1 LSTTAKLKVKDL
13 TQQEA
18 MMDVIV
24 DSIRDI
30 KGKNILKLD
39 LRSLDAP
46 TDFFIICEGEST
58 TQVSS
63 IADRISLRLKN
74 EQGEYASSLTGKQES
89 RWVCLDYFDVV
100 IHVFHKE
107 AREFYDLEDLWSD
120 AKITEYA
127 TL

>member
-1 LSTTAKLKVKDL
+1 MSTTAKLKVKDA

-18 MMDVIV
+18 MMEVIV

-30 KGKNILKLD
+30 KGINILKLD

-46 TDFFIICEGEST
+46 TDFFVICEGEST
-58 TQVSS
+58 TQVSA
-63 IADRISLRLKN
+63 IADRISFRLKD
-74 EQGEYASSLTGKQES
+74 ELGEYASSVTGKQES

-120 AKITEYA
+120 SKITEYA

>member
-1 LSTTAKLKVKDL
+1 
-13 TQQEA
+13 
-18 MMDVIV
+18 MMDIIV

-39 LRSLDAP
+39 LRNLDAP
-46 TDFFIICEGEST
+46 TDYFLICEGEST

-63 IADRISLRLKN
+63 IAERISLRLKN
-74 EQGEYASSLTGKQES
+74 EMSQHASSITGKRES

-120 AKITEYA
+120 SEITEYA

>member
-1 LSTTAKLKVKDL
+1 MI
-13 TQQEA
+13 EI
-18 MMDVIV
+18 IV
-24 DSIRDI
+24 DSIQDI
-30 KGKNILKLD
+30 KGKNIVKLD

-46 TDFFIICEGEST
+46 TDYFIICEGEST

-63 IADRISLRLKN
+63 IGERISLRLKN
-74 EQGEYASSLTGKQES
+74 ELGEYASSITGKQES

-120 AKITEYA
+120 SKITEYA

>member
-1 LSTTAKLKVKDL
+1 M
-13 TQQEA
+13 E
-18 MMDVIV
+18 VIV

-30 KGKNILKLD
+30 KGINILKLD

-46 TDFFIICEGEST
+46 TDFFVICEGEST
-58 TQVSS
+58 TQVSA
-63 IADRISLRLKN
+63 IADRISFRLKD
-74 EQGEYASSLTGKQES
+74 ELGEYASSVTGKQES

-120 AKITEYA
+120 SKITEYA

>member
-1 LSTTAKLKVKDL
+1 MSTTAKLKVKDA

-18 MMDVIV
+18 MMEVIV

-30 KGKNILKLD
+30 KGINILKLD

-46 TDFFIICEGEST
+46 TDFFVICEGEST
-58 TQVSS
+58 TQVSA
-63 IADRISLRLKN
+63 IADRISFRLKD
-74 EQGEYASSLTGKQES
+74 ELGEYSSSVTGKQES

-120 AKITEYA
+120 SKITEYA